1 MPIFYSRLSMNRNEI
16 SEIRKR
22 FNPDKNNITNIR
34 GCYVD
39 TRGEIISTFD
49 RPLISMPQE
58 EAEKYLNIFRKTLS
72 GTPGRNL
79 VDIVFEPWQVMESE
93 NHKALMALRETK
105 LRDEDEVEGFFTR
118 IISSLKM
125 DENYLILM
133 LSDTY
138 DVPFKGRDDVK
149 VDDASEEQFSYIVCA
164 ICPVKPTKPALS
176 YYAPENAF
184 HSREEDWIV
193 GAPEC
198 GFMFPSFEERSSNI
212 YKVVYYNRDVNQPHD
227 EMTSD
232 LFGAELP
239 MAAPVQAAAF
249 QSALEEALDDELSLE
264 VVQAV
269 NDQLREI
276 VDSQKHDKEAEA
288 PTVTKAEVANV
299 LEGCGVD
306 ADKIERFEER
316 YDEEFGVAGQV
327 PVANLV
333 NRTFEVRTPDVVIK
347 VAPDKSELIETR
359 IIDGMK
365 YILIRADEG
374 VEVNGVNIRIRQE

>member
-1 MPIFYSRLSMNRNEI
+1 MNRNEI

-49 RPLISMPQE
+49 RPLISMPKE

-149 VDDASEEQFSYIVCA
+149 IDDASEEQFSYIVCA

-212 YKVVYYNRDVNQPHD
+212 YKVVYYNRDVNQPHE

-276 VDSQKHDKEAEA
+276 VESQKHDKEAEA